1 MKYFSSPLKGIKI
14 AYDIF
19 PAENERGRVLFL
31 TGRAEYY
38 LKYRHFFNILNEKG
52 FSVYAM
58 DHRGQGASGRLLQEH
73 QKGHVEKFDDFVE
86 DADFFLKNL
95 VISGSDPSSEL
106 ISISHSMGGA
116 VSLLLGMKNPGI
128 FKKMIFCSPMWG
140 INFGKIP
147 ESVIYRLS
155 QLFCFLGAGEKYA
168 LGKGDFNF
176 DHPFEN
182 NGLTHDPEK
191 FNEQRCFL
199 KENPEFLLG
208 GPTNRWAFESVRM
221 IRKLKC
227 IPVNTGSEVL
237 LLQAGEDP
245 VVSGPHQNSI
255 IEKMGRSTK
264 ITIENS
270 WHELLFE
277 EKNIYFQAVDHILKF
292 MENSHSPLK

>member
-1 MKYFSSPLKGIKI
+1 MNYFLSPLNSVKI
-14 AYDIF
+14 AYDVF
-19 PAENERGRVLFL
+19 PAVKEKGRILFL

-58 DHRGQGASGRLLQEH
+58 DHRGQGGSGRLLKEH

-95 VISGSDPSSEL
+95 VIPGSAPSSEL

-147 ESVIYRLS
+147 ECVIYRLS
-155 QLFCFLGAGEKYA
+155 QLFCYLGAGERYA

-182 NGLTHDPEK
+182 NGLTHDPER
-191 FNEQRCFL
+191 FSEQRSFL

-208 GPTNRWAFESVRM
+208 GPTNRWAFESVKM
-221 IRKLKC
+221 IRKLKS
-227 IPVNTGSEVL
+227 IPVNTGSDVL
-237 LLQAGEDP
+237 LIQAGADP
-245 VVSGPHQNSI
+245 VVSSFHQNSI
-255 IEKMGRSTK
+255 IQKMDRSTK

-277 EKNIYFQAVDHILKF
+277 EKTIYSQAVDHIVKF
-292 MENSHSPLK
+292 VES

>member
-1 MKYFSSPLKGIKI
+1 MNYFLSPLNSVKI

-19 PAENERGRVLFL
+19 PASNEKGRVLFL

-58 DHRGQGASGRLLQEH
+58 DHRGQGASGRLLKEH

-86 DADFFLKNL
+86 DADFFLKNF
-95 VISGSDPSSEL
+95 VMKECGISLKPVSL
-106 ISISHSMGGA
+106 SHSMGGA
-116 VSLLLGMKNPGI
+116 VSLLLGMKNPGL

-147 ESVIYRLS
+147 ECVIYRLS
-155 QLFCFLGAGEKYA
+155 QLFCYMGAGEKYA

-182 NGLTHDPEK
+182 NGLTHDPER
-191 FNEQRCFL
+191 FNEQRSFL
-199 KENPEFLLG
+199 KENPDFLLG

-221 IRKLKC
+221 IRKLKS
-227 IPVNTGSEVL
+227 IPINTGCEVL
-237 LLQAGEDP
+237 LLQAGADP
-245 VVSGPHQNSI
+245 VVSNFHQNLI
-255 IEKMGRSTK
+255 IKKIGHSTK
-264 ITIENS
+264 IRIENS

-277 EKNIYFQAVDHILKF
+277 EKSIYFQAVNNILKF
-292 MENSHSPLK
+292 LEN